1 MTANMTSQKTLIKKV
16 WEGPALLGESPLWD
30 YRTSFLYWVDI
41 ENSKLYRQ
49 KTDGSGYSSMDLPA
63 PAGSIALWHDGGLI
77 AALGQGLSHIDPGN
91 INQDGGLIT
100 AIAPELSGAD
110 CLMNDGKADRSGN
123 FVFGAKH
130 LKECDPVAAAWR
142 YQSGQIT
149 PLEQSF
155 IVFNGPAFSPEGDRI
170 YFADSPSQKI
180 MTASY
185 SPIEGIISE
194 PEVFVQLSANDGYPD
209 GMTVD
214 SEGCLWNAQ
223 WDGWAVTRYRPDGT
237 VDQKIDMPVQRP
249 TSLCFGG
256 EDLKTLFVT
265 SASTRLSPKE
275 LAENPDAGALFQIDL
290 QIAGLPE
297 ETITK

>member
-1 MTANMTSQKTLIKKV
+1 MTAQKALAKKI

-30 YRTSFLYWVDI
+30 HRTGFLYWVDI
-41 ENSKLYRQ
+41 ENNKLYRQ
-49 KTDGSGYSSMDLPA
+49 KEDGTDYSSLDLPT

-77 AALGQGLSHIDPGN
+77 AAMGQGLSLIDPDRGVV
-91 INQDGGLIT
+91 T
-100 AIAPELSGAD
+100 AIASELSD
-110 CLMNDGKADRSGN
+110 DNCLMNDGKADRSGN

-130 LKECDPVAAAWR
+130 LKECDPVAGCWR
-142 YQSGQIT
+142 YQSGQIN
-149 PLEQSF
+149 PLEQKF
-155 IVFNGPAFSPEGDRI
+155 IVFNGPAFSPAGDRI
-170 YFADSPSQKI
+170 YFANSPTQQI

-185 SPIEGIISE
+185 SPTEGITSL
-194 PEVFVQLSANDGYPD
+194 PEVFVQLSGDDGYPD

-223 WDGWAVTRYRPDGT
+223 WDGWAITRYRLDGS

-256 EDLKTLFVT
+256 ENLKTLFVT
-265 SASTRLSPKE
+265 SASTRLSPKV
-275 LAENPDAGALFQIDL
+275 LAENPGAGALFQLDL
-290 QIAGLPE
+290 DVVGLPE

>member
-1 MTANMTSQKTLIKKV
+1 MTVNVTAKKTLIEKIWK
-16 WEGPALLGESPLWD
+16 GHALLGESPLWD

-41 ENSKLYRQ
+41 ENSRLYRQ
-49 KTDGSGYSSMDLPA
+49 KTDGSGYSSIDLPA

-77 AALGQGLSHIDPGN
+77 AALGQGLFHVNPDNGTVSS
-91 INQDGGLIT
+91 
-100 AIAPELSGAD
+100 IATELAD
-110 CLMNDGKADRSGN
+110 DSCLMNDGKADRSGN

-130 LKECDPVAAAWR
+130 LKECDPVAGCWR

-149 PLEQSF
+149 RLEQKF
-155 IVFNGPAFSPEGDRI
+155 IVFNGPAFSPSGDRI
-170 YFADSPSQKI
+170 FFADSPSQKI

-185 SPIEGIISE
+185 NPTEGITTE
-194 PEVFVQLSANDGYPD
+194 PEVFVQLFGNDGYPD

-214 SEGCLWNAQ
+214 SEGYLWNAQ
-223 WDGWAVTRYRPDGT
+223 WDGWAITRYKPDGT

-275 LAENPDAGALFQIDL
+275 LAENPDAGALFQLNLDV
-290 QIAGLPE
+290 AGLLE